1 MANTNNSAT
10 LAQGLG
16 MREALSLVIG
26 TVIGAGVFM
35 KAAVMLQTV
44 GSFSYVMLAWVLA
57 GVLSLAGAF
66 CFAELGSRFPEAGGE
81 YTFLREAFG
90 EYPAFLNGWMRFA
103 IGNPGSLAAYAVGMA
118 TLLRGVYDLTA
129 PTQTLIACGT
139 IAVLSALNCFTVRAA
154 GMFHAALTALK
165 MILIVG
171 FTLAL
176 LRPTPTTQV
185 LTWTAAGW
193 PGWRAFGSAM
203 LAALWCYDGWN
214 GMPMAAGE
222 VRDGHKNI
230 PRALVLGMLAVIVIY
245 LLSNL
250 AFFRTLSP
258 GAIVASNSPLYPDA
272 LPVATNAAMAS
283 LGPGFVAAVSIL
295 LAFSTLVALNGS
307 ILTCARLPFAMAQ
320 DGVLFSWLGAIH
332 PRWKTPAVSVVVQ
345 GVIAVLIAC
354 SGTFDQLTDY
364 VMFASWI
371 FYGLSVL
378 ALFALRRRP
387 APSAGFKT
395 PFYPVLP
402 FVFLLVSLWLVV
414 NTLLTA
420 PRESLIG
427 LGLILAGTPFYIYFR
442 RQREAA

>member
-1 MANTNNSAT
+1 MLKTNDNAT
-10 LAQGLG
+10 LEKGLG

-35 KAAVMLQTV
+35 KAAVMLQLV
-44 GSFSYVMLAWVLA
+44 GSPSYVMLAWILA
-57 GVLSLAGAF
+57 GLLSLAGAF

-90 EYPAFLNGWMRFA
+90 DYLAFLNGWMRFA

-129 PTQTLIACGT
+129 FTQTVIACGT

-154 GMFHAALTALK
+154 GLFHTALTALK
-165 MILIVG
+165 LILICG

-176 LRPTPTTQV
+176 LRPSAATQTLV
-185 LTWTAAGW
+185 WTAAGW

-222 VRDGHKNI
+222 VRDAHKNI
-230 PRALVLGMLAVIVIY
+230 PRALVLGMIAVIAIY

-258 GAIVASNSPLYPDA
+258 SAILTSNSPLYPDA
-272 LPVATNAAMAS
+272 LPVATYAAMTA
-283 LGPGFVAAVSIL
+283 LGVNFVAAVSLL
-295 LAFSTLVALNGS
+295 LAFSSLVALNGS
-307 ILTCARLPFAMAQ
+307 VLTSARLPFAMAQ
-320 DGVLFSWLGAIH
+320 DGLFFPWLGSIH
-332 PRWKTPAVSVVVQ
+332 PRWHTPAISVVVQ
-345 GVIAVLIAC
+345 GVIAILIAC

-371 FYGLSVL
+371 FYALAVL
-378 ALFALRRRP
+378 ALFALRRRGP
-387 APSAGFKT
+387 AAPFRT
-395 PFYPVLP
+395 PLYPVLP
-402 FVFLLVSLWLVV
+402 FLFLLVSLWLVG

-427 LGLILAGTPFYIYFR
+427 LGLILAGTPLYVYFR
-442 RQREAA
+442 RQRNAR